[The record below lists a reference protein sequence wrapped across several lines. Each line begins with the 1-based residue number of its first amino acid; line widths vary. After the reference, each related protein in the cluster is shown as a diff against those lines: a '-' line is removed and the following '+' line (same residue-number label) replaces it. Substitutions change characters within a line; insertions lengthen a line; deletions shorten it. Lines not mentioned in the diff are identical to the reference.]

1 MTAAGARCIAHVD
14 LDAFFA
20 SVEQLDAPALRGL
33 PLAVGG
39 EGPRS
44 VVAAASYEARAYGV
58 RSAMPMHQARH
69 LCRGLLVRPPRIKRY
84 AEVSERFFD
93 ILARYA
99 PRVEGLGYDEA
110 YLDISEPLAA
120 RSTVNVG
127 EGLAGPE
134 AAPPGHFA
142 DPADAIIARGE
153 GRMRELRAVVRAELG
168 LAVSAGVAPVK
179 FAAKIASDV
188 AKPDGLRA
196 IWPRELN
203 AFLDPLDVG
212 RIWGVGEKRRAH
224 LLLAGLRTIGDVRR
238 LSERQAAEVL
248 GRDWR
253 ELLESARGVDRRGVM
268 PDREARSVGAEETF
282 GCDLTEIGAVALVLE
297 AQCEQVA
304 RRLVRHGLVAGGVAF
319 KHRTTDFAT
328 VSRQARLATP
338 TDSAEVLTRAVLGL
352 LERHPPR
359 SAIRL
364 AGVHAHDLR
373 ARLPELPL

>member
-1 MTAAGARCIAHVD
+1 MTEPRPSVARRCVAHVD

-20 SVEQLDAPALRGL
+20 SVEQLDAPELRGR

-39 EGPRS
+39 EGARS
-44 VVAAASYEARAYGV
+44 VVAAASYEARAFGV

-69 LCRGLLVRPPRIKRY
+69 LCPGLVVRPPRIRRY
-84 AEVSERFFD
+84 AEVSERFFE
-93 ILARYA
+93 ILGRFAD
-99 PRVEGLGYDEA
+99 RVEGLSYDEA
-110 YLDISEPLAA
+110 YLELPLVPD
-120 RSTVNVG
+120 RNVDQF
-127 EGLAGPE
+127 E
-134 AAPPGHFA
+134 
-142 DPADAIIARGE
+142 DPADGLIAHGE
-153 GRMRELRAVVRAELG
+153 ACMRELRAVVRAELG
-168 LAVSAGVAPVK
+168 LAASAGVAPVK

-196 IWPRELN
+196 VWPRELN

-212 RIWGVGEKRRAH
+212 RLWGVGEKRRAH
-224 LLLAGLRTIGDVRR
+224 LNLSGLRTIGDVRR

-253 ELLESARGVDRRGVM
+253 ELRESAWGIDRRGVV

-282 GCDLTEIGAVALVLE
+282 GCDLTDVGAIALILE

-304 RRLVRHGLVAGGVAF
+304 RRLTRHGLVAGGVAF

-338 TDSAEVLTRAVLGL
+338 TDSAEVLVKAVLGL
-352 LERHPPR
+352 LARNPPR
-359 SAIRL
+359 APIRL

-373 ARLPELPL
+373 PRSPSLPL